1 MNRIRLYYIDI
12 KLVRDYQKVDD
23 NVLSVSPQTN
33 KQNRPFLGVV
43 ILQNNKRYCIPISS
57 PKPKHKR
64 MKSGVD
70 LVKIIDNTKDNNN
83 QYPIIGVLN
92 INNMI
97 PISNEYIKPIDITIY
112 NDDSKATKKYKSLL
126 KKQIDWCH
134 NNQNV
139 IINKAEKVYDIVT
152 MTPDNNRR
160 LVKRS
165 VDFKKLEKILE
176 RKLQSL
182 DKE

>member
-1 MNRIRLYYIDI
+1 
-12 KLVRDYQKVDD
+12 
-23 NVLSVSPQTN
+23 
-33 KQNRPFLGVV
+33 
-43 ILQNNKRYCIPISS
+43 
-57 PKPKHKR
+57 
-64 MKSGVD
+64 
-70 LVKIIDNTKDNNN
+70 
-83 QYPIIGVLN
+83 
-92 INNMI
+92 MI

-152 MTPDNNRR
+152 MTPDKNRR